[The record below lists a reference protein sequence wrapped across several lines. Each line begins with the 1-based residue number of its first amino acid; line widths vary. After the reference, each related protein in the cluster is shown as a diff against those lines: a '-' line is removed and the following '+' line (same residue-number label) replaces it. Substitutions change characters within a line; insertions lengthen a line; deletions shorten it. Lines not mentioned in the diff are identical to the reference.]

1 MFWWILIGAILIIA
15 LANPEFT
22 LKNKKETAK
31 YSNKQNLANLMNNSE
46 AEGIRFMSHNYS
58 GGAILSEE
66 EEKLY
71 IFYSTGGMDDERS
84 YGSFAC
90 DLGDIIESEVVVDS
104 HTITKTAR
112 GSQIGGAAVGGVLLG
127 GVGAIIGGL
136 SGGTGSFE
144 QVKEMDIKLTVN
156 NLDNPVHRINFLDGK
171 DKNYKKMKN
180 GFDRESPEYKGALK
194 NIEKWQGMFDVIL
207 NQKK

>member
-1 MFWWILIGAILIIA
+1 MFWWIVIGVIVVIILII
-15 LANPEFT
+15 PEEKLKTEKEKAKFT
-22 LKNKKETAK
+22 NKRR
-31 YSNKQNLANLMNNSE
+31 LANLMNNSE

-84 YGSFAC
+84 YGSFSC
-90 DLGDIIESEVVVDS
+90 ELGDIIESEVVVDS

-144 QVKEMDIKLTVN
+144 QVK
-156 NLDNPVHRINFLDGK
+156 
-171 DKNYKKMKN
+171 
-180 GFDRESPEYKGALK
+180 
-194 NIEKWQGMFDVIL
+194 
-207 NQKK
+207 